1 MPHKTTI
8 FFEIGGFDEI
18 FWLLKQSENKVKY
31 EQRWP
36 QPKTFSVSTCSV
48 IELMRNFAT
57 L

>member
-48 IELMRNFAT
+48 LELMRNFAT